1 MVSTQSIDGQA
12 AIVTGASAGI
22 GRATAHALAREGAR
36 VALAARRQE
45 RLEELAETL
54 DSEYGAETL
63 VVPTD
68 LRDEASA
75 KALVESAV
83 EEFGGLDL
91 LVNNAGLARGGDVAD
106 LSTEDYR
113 TMMGTNVDG
122 SFFTSR
128 AALPYLTD
136 ASGTLVFIGSFA
148 GQYPRPSNPVYAA
161 TKWWVRGFAKSL
173 SAQVGDDDVA
183 VTVVNPTEVRTEFGA
198 AYGETFAE
206 RFEEGEVSEPEEI
219 AEAVVFAARQH
230 PSMASE
236 IDIYRRDKFT
246 GF

>member
-1 MVSTQSIDGQA
+1 MVSTQSIEGQA
-12 AIVTGASAGI
+12 TIVTGASAGI
-22 GRATAHALAREGAR
+22 GQATAHALAREGAR
-36 VALAARRQE
+36 VAIAARRRE
-45 RLEELAETL
+45 RLADLAETL
-54 DSEYGAETL
+54 RTEYDAEVL

-68 LRDEASA
+68 LRDESSA
-75 KALVESAV
+75 EALVETTV

-106 LSTEDYR
+106 LPTEDYR
-113 TMMGTNVDG
+113 TMMETNVDG
-122 SFFTSR
+122 CFFTSR
-128 AALPYLTD
+128 AALPSLID
-136 ASGTLVFIGSFA
+136 ASGTLVFVGSFA

-161 TKWWVRGFAKSL
+161 SKWWVRGFAKSL
-173 SAQVGDDDVA
+173 SAQVGDEDVA